1 MNRLYFAYKYCIICC
16 LGLFMLSISAR
27 AQHTNEPC
35 ATEIIHNKLLLT
47 KPGYAA
53 KIKANESILQQ
64 SIQQNAAGNRSQT
77 ATYKVPLVVHVL
89 HLGEPIGTGTNISDA
104 QIYSAIESL
113 NKAYRKESGSIY
125 DGNGVDTDI
134 EFCLASKDPS
144 GNPTT
149 GINRINAT
157 GTADYENI
165 GINSDSNEVQ
175 LKALSFWD
183 NTQYYNIWV
192 VSEID
197 DNNGGAGVQGYA
209 YYPPGGVFT
218 EDGTV
223 VLHNAFGF
231 DPTLSLGFNLK
242 SYTNL
247 NITLIHE
254 LGHGLDVYHT
264 FREDVN
270 GTTCPPNNSGQCANE
285 GDYVCDTPPHIRS
298 ASNCLS
304 DATPNACVSGS
315 TVGEHQHNY
324 MDYSSDACQNMFTGG
339 QASRMTAALSSLRSS
354 LVTPSNLVACGCAAA
369 SISITQT
376 AGNNPICAG
385 QTVSFAAIPS
395 NGGTSPSYQWYI
407 DNTPL
412 SGETGITFTSSSLT
426 GGEIKCALI
435 MSSPAD
441 TIYSDSIVLTTNPI
455 VTPIIY
461 TAQTQGTSTA
471 CTGDYLTF
479 FATGINGG
487 TNPTFQWKI
496 NGNNVGTD
504 TTEHSTYLPA
514 GTSVITCEFTSNANC
529 AVPTTVTSSSITV
542 NVSPGPIINYVSDQN
557 ICGGNTSETFFSTT
571 PSGASYQWTNSNTS
585 IGLAANGIGNVPS
598 FYATNN
604 GLTAVTA
611 TISVSA
617 SLNNGCQGTPS
628 TYVITVN
635 PTPNILLNG
644 DQMTTFNVGS
654 SYQWFLNNQP
664 IPGATSSSYTPTEQ
678 GNYSILIGGNP
689 CPSNVISNTTASIG
703 DEKNGFSL
711 LLAPN
716 PSSGIF
722 SLTLASTSI
731 SDFTIEIRNTLGA
744 EVYKEQLIGING
756 GVSKNID
763 LSVFGKGVYMLNIS
777 NSKTEVIKKVV
788 VY

>member
-1 MNRLYFAYKYCIICC
+1 MNRLVFAYKYFIICC
-16 LGLFMLSISAR
+16 LGLLMLSVSAY

-35 ATEIIHNKLLLT
+35 ATEIIHNKLLLS
-47 KPGYAA
+47 KPGYAQ
-53 KIKANESILQQ
+53 KVKSNEAILQQ
-64 SIQQNAAGNRSQT
+64 TIQENSSGNRSQA

-113 NKAYRKESGSIY
+113 NKAYRKEAGSIY

-134 EFCLASKDPS
+134 EFCLASKDPN

-157 GTADYENI
+157 GVADYENI
-165 GINSDSNEVQ
+165 GINSDSNEVP

-183 NTQYYNIWV
+183 NTRYYNIWV

-197 DNNGGAGVQGYA
+197 DNNGGAGTQGYA

-231 DPTLSLGFNLK
+231 DPNMSLGYNLK

-270 GTTCPPNNSGQCANE
+270 GTTCPPNNPGQCANE

-304 DATPNACVSGS
+304 DGTPNACVSGS

-324 MDYSSDACQNMFTGG
+324 MDYSSDACQNMFTAG
-339 QASRMTAALSSLRSS
+339 QSDRMTATLTSLRSS
-354 LVTPSNLVACGCAAA
+354 LVTPSNLAACGCAAS
-369 SISITQT
+369 SISIVQT

-385 QTVSFAAIPS
+385 QTVSFAAIAS

-407 DNTPL
+407 DDAPI
-412 SGETGITFTSSSLT
+412 SGETGITFTSSTLA

-435 MSSPAD
+435 LNAPAD
-441 TIYSDSIVLTTNPI
+441 TIYSDSIVVTQNPS

-461 TAQTQGTSTA
+461 TAQTQGTTSA

-487 TNPTFQWKI
+487 SNPTFQWKV
-496 NGNNVGTD
+496 NGNNVGSD
-504 TTEHSTYLPA
+504 TTEYSAYLPA
-514 GTSVITCEFTSNANC
+514 GTAVVTCEFTSNANC
-529 AVPTTVTSSSITV
+529 AVPPSVTSTPITV
-542 NVSPGPIINYVSDQN
+542 NVTPGPTINFVTDQN
-557 ICGGNTSETFFSTT
+557 ICGGNTSETFFSST
-571 PSGASYQWTNSNTS
+571 PSGATFHWTNSNPS
-585 IGLAANGIGNVPS
+585 IGLPASGTGSVPS
-598 FYATNN
+598 FFATNN
-604 GLTAVTA
+604 GNGAVTA

-628 TYVITVN
+628 TYTITVN

-644 DQMTTFNVGS
+644 NQMTTFNVGS

-678 GNYSILIGGNP
+678 GDYSILIGGNP
-689 CPSNVISNTTASIG
+689 CPSNVITNTTAG
-703 DEKNGFSL
+703 LNDGQNNFSL

-716 PSSGIF
+716 PNSGIF
-722 SLTLASTSI
+722 SLSI
-731 SDFTIEIRNTLGA
+731 ESIKSSDFTLEIKNTLGA
-744 EVYKEQLIGING
+744 KVYEEKIVGVNGIA
-756 GVSKNID
+756 SKNID
-763 LSVFGKGVYMLNIS
+763 LSVFGKGIYMLNVG
-777 NSKTEVIKKVV
+777 NKQTESVKKIV